1 MMKRQF
7 ITLFVIALLSG
18 GAYGQIKTPAPSPF
32 CSIKQTVG
40 LTDVEIEYS
49 RPSVKDRKIFGD
61 LVPFGERWRTGANA
75 STKIGFS
82 TDVKIAGNDVKAGK
96 YALYTIPG
104 VDNWTIIFYKDLA
117 AGGMPNPWKE
127 EEELMRFTV
136 PSKKVDYKMESLL
149 IHLNNLRNNSA
160 TIEIY
165 WENTVVGFDVD
176 FNTAALVQAGIDRTL
191 SGPSAN
197 DYYLAARFYNEEKK
211 DLVQALSW
219 VRKSN
224 EMEPRYW
231 RLYLQA
237 DLESQLM
244 QYDAAIKSAEQ
255 SKALAQ
261 QEDAMDYVRRNE
273 KLIADAKEKMG
284 VKGSAPEKVK
294 PAKPA
299 AKF

>member
-1 MMKRQF
+1 MMKRQL
-7 ITLFVIALLSG
+7 ITIFAIALLSG
-18 GAYGQIKTPAPSPF
+18 GAYGQVKTPAPSPA
-32 CSIKQTVG
+32 CTIKQTVG

-61 LVPFGERWRTGANA
+61 LVPFGEMWRTGANA

-82 TDVKIAGNDVKAGK
+82 NDVKIAGKDVKAGK

-104 VDNWTIIFYKDLA
+104 VDSWTIIFYKDLN
-117 AGGMPNPWKE
+117 AGGMPDPYKE

-149 IHLNNLRNNSA
+149 IQVNNLRNNSA
-160 TIEIY
+160 TIELY

-176 FNTAALVQAGIDRTL
+176 FKTDALVQAGIDKVL
-191 SGPSAN
+191 NGPSAN
-197 DYYLAARFYNEEKK
+197 DYYLAARYYNEEKK

-224 EMEPRYW
+224 EMESRYW

-237 DLESQLM
+237 DLEAQLM
-244 QYDAAIKSAEQ
+244 QYDAAIASAER
-255 SKALAQ
+255 SKSLAQ
-261 QEDAMDYVRRNE
+261 ADNDMTYVRRNE
-273 KLIADAKEKMG
+273 KLIADVKAKMG
-284 VKGSAPEKVK
+284 TKGNEPNKVK
-294 PAKPA
+294 PAVSTPRN
-299 AKF
+299 